1 MARRLVVLAALLPSL
16 ALTGCETSTSVELK
30 TIRITQPGIPI
41 QGTGIPGIP
50 LQATT
55 TFDLGAATEAASISD
70 AAVVELTTK
79 SIRLVW
85 EDPATQP
92 DFSGIT
98 NARFEIVPDPA
109 SGLPAADIA
118 SYTQNP
124 ANPNPLSVDF
134 TGRDSLNVFDL
145 LVGGGQVTL
154 NAFAEGSIIG
164 TIDTTA
170 TVIVEFNMLVEVEPT
185 DLATG
190 GGGK

>member
-1 MARRLVVLAALLPSL
+1 MARRLAVLAALLPSL

-41 QGTGIPGIP
+41 LGTAVPGAP

-55 TFDLGAATEAASISD
+55 TFDLGAATEAANLSN

-79 SIRLVW
+79 SIRLLW

-98 NARFEIVPDPA
+98 GARFEIVPDPA
-109 SGLPAADIA
+109 SGRPSEEIA
-118 SYTQNP
+118 TYVQNP
-124 ANPNPLSVDF
+124 ANPNPMEVNF
-134 TGRDSLNVFDL
+134 PGRDLNVFGL
-145 LVGGGQVTL
+145 LVEGGKVTL
-154 NAFAEGSIIG
+154 NATAEGTIIG
-164 TIDTTA
+164 VVDTTA
-170 TVIVEFNMLVEVEPT
+170 TVVVEFNMLVEVEPT

-190 GGGK
+190 G